1 MNSKD
6 YLINEIADKVSMRLF
21 NQLYA
26 LTNKYPTKED
36 IHKLTA
42 DMLLKHKGIG
52 KVGIN
57 EFYTVVLN
65 KKPPF
70 NLTPNRRFIDETKM
84 YSVIED
90 AIIRWNLDSTKTAG
104 ELTRKIMLII
114 KIDNDGK
121 DMG

>member
-6 YLINEIADKVSMRLF
+6 YLINEIANKISKRLF

-65 KKPPF
+65 KKSPF

-84 YSVIED
+84 YSAIEA
-90 AIIRWNLDSTKTAG
+90 AIIRWNLDGTKTAG
-104 ELTRKIMLII
+104 ELTREIMVII
-114 KIDNDGK
+114 KQKENGGIK
-121 DMG
+121 

>member
-6 YLINEIADKVSMRLF
+6 YLINEIADKISMRLF

-36 IHKLTA
+36 IHKLTG

-52 KVGIN
+52 KVGVN
-57 EFYTVVLN
+57 EFYKVVLN

-70 NLTPNRRFIDETKM
+70 KLTPNKILDENKV
-84 YSVIED
+84 YSAIEA
-90 AIIRWNLDSTKTAG
+90 AIIRWTLDHNKTAG
-104 ELTRKIMLII
+104 CLTREIMLII
-114 KIDNDGK
+114 KQ
-121 DMG
+121 

>member
-6 YLINEIADKVSMRLF
+6 YLINEIADKISRRLF

-52 KVGIN
+52 KVGVN

-70 NLTPNRRFIDETKM
+70 NLTPNRMIIDETKM
-84 YSVIED
+84 YSAIE
-90 AIIRWNLDSTKTAG
+90 AAVIRWNLDGTKTAG
-104 ELTRKIMLII
+104 CLTREIMLII
-114 KIDNDGK
+114 KQ
-121 DMG
+121 